1 MRKFER
7 FSTILEHLA
16 SNGSASVEELSAQM
30 GVSGAT
36 IRRDLTQLAEQR
48 LLTRTHGGAVV
59 QAVSYELPVRYR
71 TERHSAQKQRIGQA
85 AAELVPDGGVVG
97 ITGGT
102 TTTEAA
108 RLLAARQSL
117 TVVTN
122 ALNIAAEL
130 AIRPNLSLIVTGGSA
145 RSASFE
151 LVGPIAEQTLAGYHL
166 DIALLGVDGIEATAG
181 CTTHDPTEARTNAL
195 LMQRARKAVVLADS
209 TKLGR
214 VAFASICELTDVH
227 LLITDKDAAPDDLTA
242 LRQSGLDV
250 HTVLSS
256 GAGLAALAGLTAT
269 AGSPPTAGSPHR
281 RPHRPFGSVIR
292 HGRPRLGSSFARA

>member
-16 SNGSASVEELSAQM
+16 NKGSASVEELSVQL

-36 IRRDLTQLAEQR
+36 IRRDLTQLAEQH

-85 AAELVPDGGVVG
+85 AAELVPEGGVVG

-108 RLLAARQSL
+108 RLLATRQSL

-130 AIRPNLSLIVTGGSA
+130 AVRPNLALIVTGGMA

-166 DIALLGVDGIEATAG
+166 DVALLGVDGIEAAAG
-181 CTTHDPTEARTNAL
+181 CTTHDAVEARTNAL
-195 LMQRARKAVVLADS
+195 MLKRARKAIVLADS

-214 VAFASICELTDVH
+214 VAFATICQITDVH
-227 LLITDKDAAPDDLTA
+227 LLITDKDAPPDALAP
-242 LRQSGLDV
+242 LRQSGLEIHIV
-250 HTVLSS
+250 
-256 GAGLAALAGLTAT
+256 
-269 AGSPPTAGSPHR
+269 
-281 RPHRPFGSVIR
+281 
-292 HGRPRLGSSFARA
+292 

>member
-7 FSTILEHLA
+7 FSAILEQLT
-16 SNGSASVEELSAQM
+16 SNGSTSVDDLAGRL

-36 IRRDLTQLAEQR
+36 IRRDLAQLADQQ

-59 QAVSYELPVRYR
+59 QTVSYELPVRYR
-71 TERHSAQKQRIGQA
+71 TERRSEQKRRIAEA
-85 AAELVPDGGVVG
+85 AAGLVPEGGVVG

-108 RLLAARQSL
+108 RMLAGRQDL

-130 AIRPNLSLIVTGGSA
+130 AVRPNLSLIVTGGMA

-151 LVGPIAEQTLAGYHL
+151 LVGPVAEQTLAGYHL
-166 DIALLGVDGIEATAG
+166 DVALLGVDGIEASAG
-181 CTTHDPTEARTNAL
+181 CTTHDDTEARTNGAL
-195 LMQRARKAVVLADS
+195 TRRARRTVVLADG

-214 VAFASICELTDVH
+214 VAFATICELASVDV
-227 LLITDKDAAPDDLTA
+227 LITDDSADESELAR
-242 LRQSGLDV
+242 LRATGLDV
-250 HTVLSS
+250 RTV
-256 GAGLAALAGLTAT
+256 
-269 AGSPPTAGSPHR
+269 
-281 RPHRPFGSVIR
+281 
-292 HGRPRLGSSFARA
+292 